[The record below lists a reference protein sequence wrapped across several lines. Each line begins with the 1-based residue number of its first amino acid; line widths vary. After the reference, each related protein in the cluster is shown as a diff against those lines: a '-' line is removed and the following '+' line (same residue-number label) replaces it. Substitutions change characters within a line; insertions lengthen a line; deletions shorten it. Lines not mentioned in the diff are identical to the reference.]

1 MSWMDWIARILYT
14 IAVILIGMVIGAQ
27 WSMRDTRIELN
38 ELRKKVVF
46 LEKIKINDKGDII
59 VIEKGDR

>member
-1 MSWMDWIARILYT
+1 MSWMDWIERILYI

>member
-1 MSWMDWIARILYT
+1 MSWMDWIERILYT

>member
-1 MSWMDWIARILYT
+1 MSWMDWIKRILYT